1 MEIAIIALV
10 ISAVDAICNI
20 IRGILHMIQ
29 GLAKRL
35 QIARINKELSRK
47 QTAELIGVSESLI
60 GLYESG
66 NRQPSLSVLMKLASL
81 YRVSTDYLLGC
92 DTAEKKVLSL
102 EGLTDRQ
109 IQAVTL
115 TVQCFKEQA
124 N

>member
-1 MEIAIIALV
+1 
-10 ISAVDAICNI
+10 
-20 IRGILHMIQ
+20 MIQ

-47 QTAELIGVSESLI
+47 QTAELVGVSESLI

-66 NRQPSLSVLMKLASL
+66 SRQPSLSVLMKLASL

-92 DTAEKKVLSL
+92 DTTDKKVLSL
-102 EGLTDRQ
+102 EGVTDRQ

-115 TVQCFKEQA
+115 TVQCFKGNA
-124 N
+124 D

>member
-1 MEIAIIALV
+1 
-10 ISAVDAICNI
+10 
-20 IRGILHMIQ
+20 MIQ

>member
-1 MEIAIIALV
+1 
-10 ISAVDAICNI
+10 
-20 IRGILHMIQ
+20 MIQ

-66 NRQPSLSVLMKLASL
+66 SRQPSLTVLVKLASL
-81 YRVSTDYLLGC
+81 YRVSADYLLGC
-92 DTAEKKVLSL
+92 EMTERNVLSL
-102 EGLTDRQ
+102 EGLSDRQ

-115 TVQCFKEQA
+115 TVQCFKGQA
-124 N
+124 D

>member
-1 MEIAIIALV
+1 
-10 ISAVDAICNI
+10 
-20 IRGILHMIQ
+20 MIQ

-47 QTAELIGVSESLI
+47 QTAELVGVSESLI

-92 DTAEKKVLSL
+92 DMAEKKVLSL
-102 EGLTDRQ
+102 DGLTDRQ
-109 IQAVTL
+109 IQAVML
-115 TVQCFKEQA
+115 TVQCFKGQA
-124 N
+124 D

>member
-1 MEIAIIALV
+1 
-10 ISAVDAICNI
+10 
-20 IRGILHMIQ
+20 MIQ

-47 QTAELIGVSESLI
+47 QTAELVGVSESLI

-92 DTAEKKVLSL
+92 DMAEKKVLSL
-102 EGLTDRQ
+102 DGLTDRQ
-109 IQAVTL
+109 IQAVML
-115 TVQCFKEQA
+115 TVQCFKGKA
-124 N
+124 D